1 MTPLTRRTGVFIVNF
16 EYISHINL
24 MFQLLILNKKILA
37 GNRRFYI
44 YCSAENMWNQRVFFP
59 SSSTNFFIQRSLR
72 NAVKYLRPIFL
83 PAFIYF
89 RKKFLDVYLCSE
101 YASVFFDPFKT
112 M

>member
-44 YCSAENMWNQRVFFP
+44 YCSAENM
-59 SSSTNFFIQRSLR
+59 
-72 NAVKYLRPIFL
+72 
-83 PAFIYF
+83 
-89 RKKFLDVYLCSE
+89 
-101 YASVFFDPFKT
+101 
-112 M
+112 